1 AIAVLLLA
9 CVTSLAEAASVE
21 RTCARSCVAGKAAC
35 VADAKGEGPTLR
47 AACTGRGPDR
57 RRCRRQAGAIIRA
70 ARRACMAFKRTCRS
84 CCADAGTDCAA
95 RCGDGVVT
103 ASHGETCDPAG
114 VACPGGGT
122 CGGDCRCPVV
132 TTTLPQSSTT
142 SVPSSST
149 TTTTTPPPGAATFGV
164 SAGTTWFASSAPGFG
179 ILSGS
184 ASGALVLAATPT
196 GGGDASLVISND
208 SVFGVRF
215 IGDTILCFQV
225 LADGSSGLP
234 NCAAAPSGVAV
245 DWTPDGKGFGPTL
258 SSVLRPALGGP
269 SGPGAAVIVAAAR
282 TVACVAGVAVND
294 PGCLDALDGPAD
306 CRDPAKVRYTSA
318 PFALALTTGTATAT
332 ITSPRPDS
340 TPEPIPTSAS
350 GIPFTCVGDARL
362 GADVTLAIPLPAVAL
377 AGIGGWTSVGGLPL
391 VRGPGG

>member
-1 AIAVLLLA
+1 
-9 CVTSLAEAASVE
+9 
-21 RTCARSCVAGKAAC
+21 
-35 VADAKGEGPTLR
+35 
-47 AACTGRGPDR
+47 
-57 RRCRRQAGAIIRA
+57 
-70 ARRACMAFKRTCRS
+70 MAFKRTCRS

-132 TTTLPQSSTT
+132 TTTLPPSSTT

-196 GGGDASLVISND
+196 GGGDASLVVSND

-225 LADGSSGLP
+225 LADGSSGLLH
-234 NCAAAPSGVAV
+234 CDGAPTGVDV
-245 DWTPDGKGFGPTL
+245 DWTLDSNGFGPTL

-350 GIPFTCVGDARL
+350 GMPFTCVGDARL
-362 GADVTLAIPLPAVAL
+362 GADVTLAIPLPAVDL
-377 AGIGGWTSVGGLPL
+377 AGIGDWTSVGVLHL
-391 VRGPGG
+391 VRSP